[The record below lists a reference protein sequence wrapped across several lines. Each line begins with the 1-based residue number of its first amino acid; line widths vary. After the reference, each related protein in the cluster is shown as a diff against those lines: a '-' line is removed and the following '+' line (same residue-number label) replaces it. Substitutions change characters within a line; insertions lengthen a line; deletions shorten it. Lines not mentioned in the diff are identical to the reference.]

1 MNVHIIQHV
10 DFEKPGLIED
20 WANENNH
27 IISFTHLYKNQLS
40 PDLNNFDLLIIMG
53 GPMGVYDFD
62 KYPWISKELDFI
74 RKCVEKNK
82 AILGICLGAQL
93 LASALGARVY
103 EGPNKEIGWLPVS
116 WKKSPINNIPDQH
129 NVFHWHGDTFDIPNG
144 ATHLASSKGVPNQA
158 FIYNNN
164 VIGLQ
169 FHLEVN
175 SQSVDLML
183 KNCIDDLTDGK
194 YVQSIEEIKNGSS
207 FSQINKEYLWSILNY
222 LSDRIN

>member
-1 MNVHIIQHV
+1 MNVHILQHV
-10 DFEKPGLIED
+10 DFEKPGLIEE

-27 IISFTHLYKNQLS
+27 ILSFTHLYKNQLL
-40 PDLNNFDLLIIMG
+40 PDLNNFDLLVIMG
-53 GPMGVYDFD
+53 GPMGVYDSD
-62 KYPWISKELDFI
+62 KYHWISKELDFI
-74 RKCVEKNK
+74 RKSVEKNK

-103 EGPNKEIGWLPVS
+103 KGPNKEIGWFPVQ
-116 WKKSPINNIPDQH
+116 WKNNPNIGIPEQH
-129 NVFHWHGDTFDIPNG
+129 TVFHWHGDTFDIPEG
-144 ATHLASSKGVPNQA
+144 AIHLASSEGVQNQA

-169 FHLEVN
+169 FHLEVT
-175 SQSVDLML
+175 SQSVELML

-194 YVQSIEEIKNGSS
+194 YVQSADEIKNRVSI
-207 FSQINKEYLWSILNY
+207 SQTNKKYLWSILNY